1 MKYRI
6 GTRGSPLS
14 LAQTNW
20 VISEL
25 EKKSPE
31 TEFEI
36 IPIKT
41 KGDTDARPL
50 FNINQKGIFEKE
62 IDRAVAEKKVDFAV
76 HSLKDVPAELPD
88 DLILACI
95 PKRESANDVFISKG
109 NHTLAKI
116 KKGAIIGTS
125 SLRRAVQ
132 ISRIRPDVIVKPI
145 RGNIES
151 RIRKIDD
158 GNFDGV
164 VLAEAGI
171 GRLGLDVKFE
181 RLSII
186 EFSPSPGQGALAIVS
201 RRDNFQLIELLR
213 TIEDP
218 DSRFAIEA
226 ERSLSIFVDSGCR
239 FPVGALAQKTGDKLK
254 LHVIVYSVDG
264 SKSINVEKT
273 GEPFQA
279 KEIGKQIASE
289 LAEKGIAELAKNWRE
304 KVEEWNKK

>member
-1 MKYRI
+1 MRYRI

-25 EKKSPE
+25 KRKSPE

-109 NHTLAKI
+109 NYTLDKI

-132 ISRIRPDVIVKPI
+132 VSRIRPDLIVKPI

-164 VLAEAGI
+164 ILAEAGI

-181 RLSII
+181 RLSTT

-201 RRDNFQLIELLR
+201 RRDNLQLIELLR

-264 SKSINVEKT
+264 SKSINVEKI
-273 GEPFQA
+273 GDPLQA